1 MMSTGDLKGCLRK
14 LDAQLR
20 ALKYP
25 REVDYNGLSKGDPAA
40 FLPIV
45 SYAFVSFS
53 PHLAEHLVGF
63 GVELTG
69 KSDLRFLEAVYKVL
83 RDLFHYKPALS
94 KQQFL
99 QFGFAERKTCVLCDV
114 IAFALQK
121 HKELGKLGKPKPRAR
136 FQAWSSESK
145 SEVVPF
151 QGYTIKPTASALSLS
166 RPLVERHLG
175 RGVLVSSSMPSED
188 EESQEEEEDDLEKCP
203 GVEESLEQ
211 VSTLPQTDPAVEG
224 RLVALEAQMQEVQ
237 ARLGRLLTLVQ
248 RMDLL
253 ERSSAGPVTVDKRQW
268 ENLESRVLLLETR
281 LALSTASGQV
291 RSSVRG
297 PGTRQ
302 RRVLYGRV
310 RHGAGREGS
319 VGAPSMDSGDTL
331 NAVPLARVTLEEL
344 TMSVP
349 ECLSS
354 SSSIWKWQLIS
365 LASFLHQRESL
376 VVSEGGSHYMV
387 ENATE
392 ITEPRHSC
400 PESLPHTRGS
410 EHVQSS
416 IPGASYPISPS
427 VETERP
433 EDNMKERLERIS
445 NMMKDTSSLLQSI
458 DASK

>member
-151 QGYTIKPTASALSLS
+151 QGDTIKPTASALSLS

-203 GVEESLEQ
+203 GVEESREQ

-281 LALSTASGQV
+281 LALSTASGQ
-291 RSSVRG
+291 
-297 PGTRQ
+297 
-302 RRVLYGRV
+302 
-310 RHGAGREGS
+310 
-319 VGAPSMDSGDTL
+319 
-331 NAVPLARVTLEEL
+331 
-344 TMSVP
+344 
-349 ECLSS
+349 
-354 SSSIWKWQLIS
+354 
-365 LASFLHQRESL
+365 RESL
-376 VVSEGGSHYMV
+376 VVSEGGSHCMV

>member
-69 KSDLRFLEAVYKVL
+69 KSDLRFLEAVY
-83 RDLFHYKPALS
+83 
-94 KQQFL
+94 
-99 QFGFAERKTCVLCDV
+99 
-114 IAFALQK
+114 
-121 HKELGKLGKPKPRAR
+121 KPKPRAR

-281 LALSTASGQV
+281 LALSTASGQ
-291 RSSVRG
+291 
-297 PGTRQ
+297 
-302 RRVLYGRV
+302 
-310 RHGAGREGS
+310 
-319 VGAPSMDSGDTL
+319 
-331 NAVPLARVTLEEL
+331 
-344 TMSVP
+344 
-349 ECLSS
+349 
-354 SSSIWKWQLIS
+354 
-365 LASFLHQRESL
+365 RESL